1 VSQTESVPSFV
12 VGGELRERFESVDN
26 AGFGLDE
33 PADNDY
39 LLHRADVFF
48 DFKRSDELRGRVELV
63 GGFTSGWSGSPPPT
77 QDDPLDLLQA
87 YVEPSLRVASGRLAV
102 RIGREQLAL
111 GSSRLVSIREGPNIR
126 RAFDGVR
133 AIWTRGAGRSVTAF
147 FARPVFPE
155 DGTFDDR
162 SSSEQRFSGV
172 YSTRP
177 IGGVEGVGVDDYYLR
192 LDRAAALFAQGVARE
207 RRHTVGARGFGKRG
221 GWDWNAEGAWQWGS
235 FGEASIRA
243 WTLSVD
249 AGFTFAGAPLA
260 PRLGLKVDE
269 ISGDRDLNDAK
280 LGTFNPLFPRLPY
293 FSEANL
299 ATPANLRDVQPSVRL
314 TLSDR
319 VTLSVSW
326 DGLRKFAQADAF
338 YAPPL
343 SPVPGTAMS
352 VGSRIGWQ
360 ASTLVEWQL
369 RNHLELDATYVS
381 FEPSSVMND
390 AGGRA
395 GSFVGAWLQW
405 TF

>member
-1 VSQTESVPSFV
+1 VPSFD
-12 VGGELRERFESVDN
+12 VGGQLRERFESSHN
-26 AGFGLDE
+26 PGFGLAA

-48 DFKRSDELRGRVELV
+48 DLEPGDELRARVELV
-63 GGFTSGWSGSPPPT
+63 GGFTSGWPGTPPPT

-87 YVEPSLRVASGRLAV
+87 YVEPSMRVVNGRLAV
-102 RIGREQLAL
+102 RVGREELAL
-111 GSSRLVSIREGPNIR
+111 GSSRLVSIRESPNIR

-133 AIWTRGAGRSVTAF
+133 AIWTRGEGRSVTAF
-147 FARPVFPE
+147 FVRPVFPQ

-162 SSSEQRFSGV
+162 SSSEQRFAGL

-177 IGGVEGVGVDDYYLR
+177 IGGLEGVGVDYYYLR
-192 LDRAAALFAQGVARE
+192 LDRANALFAQGVARE
-207 RRHTVGARGFGKRG
+207 HRHTVGARGFGKRDA
-221 GWDWNAEGAWQWGS
+221 WDWNVEGAWQWGS

-249 AGFTFAGAPLA
+249 AGFTFADWPLS
-260 PRLGLKVDE
+260 PRLGIKVDE
-269 ISGDRDLNDAK
+269 ISGDRDLHDAK

-299 ATPANLRDVQPSVRL
+299 ATPANLRDLQPSVRL
-314 TLSDR
+314 RLSER
-319 VTLSVSW
+319 LTLSVSW
-326 DGLRKFAQADAF
+326 DGLRKFAEADAF

-343 SPVPGTAMS
+343 TPVAGTANTP
-352 VGSRIGWQ
+352 GSRIGWQ
-360 ASTLVEWQL
+360 ASTLVEWQISN
-369 RNHLELDATYVS
+369 RLELDATYVG
-381 FEPSSVMND
+381 FEPNAVTRD

-395 GSFVGAWLQW
+395 GNFAGAWLEW